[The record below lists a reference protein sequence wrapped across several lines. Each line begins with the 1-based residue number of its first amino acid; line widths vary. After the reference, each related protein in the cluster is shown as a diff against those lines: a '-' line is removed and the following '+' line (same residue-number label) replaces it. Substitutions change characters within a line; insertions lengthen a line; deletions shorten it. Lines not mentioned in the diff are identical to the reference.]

1 MLNSETSP
9 NKSSNC
15 VEVSEPTYVA
25 YSGSRRIASGKPAEV
40 ARKTKKLLDQNE
52 SASILIFDAITSRP
66 VEIDWR
72 GTAQDVV
79 DRLSQSM
86 PVETPEVSDKR
97 GPGRPR
103 LGVIPR
109 EVTLLPR
116 HWDWLNEQP
125 GGASVA
131 LRKLVEEARRSN
143 QGKDR
148 ARHSQESVHRFM
160 YAMAGN
166 LPDFEEAS
174 RAFYARNSK
183 RFAELIRL
191 WPKDIRDHLKKLV
204 EIADTD
210 AAALAVS

>member
-1 MLNSETSP
+1 MLNSETS
-9 NKSSNC
+9 NGT
-15 VEVSEPTYVA
+15 EVSKPTYIA
-25 YSGSRRIASGKPAEV
+25 FAGFHRIASGTPAEV
-40 ARKTKKLLDQNE
+40 ARKSKKLLDQNE
-52 SASILIFDAITSRP
+52 SASILIFDAVTSRQI
-66 VEIDWR
+66 EIDWR
-72 GTAQDVV
+72 GTAQEVV
-79 DRLSQSM
+79 DRLSHTTTS
-86 PVETPEVSDKR
+86 ETPEVSDKR

-131 LRKLVEEARRSN
+131 LRKLVEEARRTN

-148 ARHSQESVHRFM
+148 ARQSQESVHRFM

-174 RAFYARNSK
+174 RAFYARDSK
-183 RFAELIRL
+183 RFAAMIRS

-204 EIADTD
+204 ESAGND
-210 AAALAVS
+210 AASLIGPV

>member
-1 MLNSETSP
+1 MLKNVP
-9 NKSSNC
+9 SNC
-15 VEVSEPTYVA
+15 AEVIEPTYV
-25 YSGSRRIASGKPAEV
+25 SFEGSRRIASGKPAEV
-40 ARKTKKLLDQNE
+40 ARKSKKLLDQDE
-52 SASILIFDAITSRP
+52 TASILVFDATTSRQ

-72 GTAQDVV
+72 GTTEEVV
-79 DRLSQSM
+79 ERLGQSM
-86 PVETPEVSDKR
+86 TGGAPEGADKR

-131 LRKLVEEARRSN
+131 LRKLVEEARRTN

-148 ARHSQESVHRFM
+148 ARHSHESVHRFM

-183 RFAELIRL
+183 RFAELIRS
-191 WPKDIRDHLKKLV
+191 WPKDIRDHLKRLV
-204 EIADTD
+204 EIAEND
-210 AAALAVS
+210 AASLAAG

>member
-1 MLNSETSP
+1 L
-9 NKSSNC
+9 
-15 VEVSEPTYVA
+15 V
-25 YSGSRRIASGKPAEV
+25 
-40 ARKTKKLLDQNE
+40 
-52 SASILIFDAITSRP
+52 FDAFTSRP

-72 GTAQDVV
+72 GTAQEVA
-79 DRLSQSM
+79 DRLAQPF
-86 PVETPEVSDKR
+86 PVDTAEVSDKR

-131 LRKLVEEARRSN
+131 LRKLVEGAKRTN

-148 ARHSQESVHRFM
+148 VRHSQESVHRFM

-183 RFAELIRL
+183 RFAELIRS

-204 EIADTD
+204 EIAENDS
-210 AAALAVS
+210 AALGAG

>member
-9 NKSSNC
+9 NKSSRCN
-15 VEVSEPTYVA
+15 EVSEPIYIA
-25 YSGSRRIASGKPAEV
+25 FEGSRRIASGKPAEV
-40 ARKTKKLLDQNE
+40 ARKSKKLLDQNE
-52 SASILIFDAITSRP
+52 SSSILVFDAITSRP

-72 GTAQDVV
+72 GTPQEVV
-79 DRLSQSM
+79 DRLTHSM
-86 PVETPEVSDKR
+86 PIETPAVSDKR

-131 LRKLVEEARRSN
+131 LRKLVEEAKRSN

-160 YAMAGN
+160 FAMAGN

-174 RAFYARNSK
+174 RAFYARDSK

-204 EIADTD
+204 ESAEHD
-210 AAALAVS
+210 AASLALS

>member
-1 MLNSETSP
+1 
-9 NKSSNC
+9 
-15 VEVSEPTYVA
+15 
-25 YSGSRRIASGKPAEV
+25 
-40 ARKTKKLLDQNE
+40 
-52 SASILIFDAITSRP
+52 LIFDAITSRP
-66 VEIDWR
+66 IEIDWR
-72 GTAQDVV
+72 GTPQEVV
-79 DRLSQSM
+79 DRLSRSI
-86 PVETPEVSDKR
+86 PIGIPEVSDKR

-166 LPDFEEAS
+166 LPYFEEAS
-174 RAFYARNSK
+174 RAFYARDSK

-191 WPKDIRDHLKKLV
+191 WPKDIRDHLKRLV
-204 EIADTD
+204 EIAEND
-210 AAALAVS
+210 AESLIAT